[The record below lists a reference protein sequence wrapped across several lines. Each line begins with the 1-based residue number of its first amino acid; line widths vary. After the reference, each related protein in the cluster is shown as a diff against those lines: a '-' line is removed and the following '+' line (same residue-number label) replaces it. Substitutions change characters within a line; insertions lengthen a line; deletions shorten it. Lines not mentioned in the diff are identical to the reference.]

1 MSGTIT
7 VDPVE
12 GNLMSAGGETSADL
26 RPWHSLLGPLPAGS
40 APRASPVGSP
50 ELHGTPE
57 GAAVAGWENLVLDL
71 SAGSA
76 GGRVLLVL
84 LDAEGQLLSASDHVL
99 FRSEVE
105 GQPVQIRQES
115 IGGRFE
121 SDGDF
126 RGTFWLIT
134 GPEPVGEEEPR
145 WDLSPREPTKGEVE
159 ALRQLVAE
167 MVRRRIDS

>member
-1 MSGTIT
+1 MNT
-7 VDPVE
+7 
-12 GNLMSAGGETSADL
+12 GGATPPDL
-26 RPWHSLLGPLPAGS
+26 PPWHALLGPLPAGS

-50 ELHGTPE
+50 ALHGTPG
-57 GAAVAGWENLVLDL
+57 GAAIAGWESLVLEL

-76 GGRVLLVL
+76 GLRVLQVL
-84 LDAEGQLLSASDHVL
+84 RDAEGRLLSASDHIL
-99 FRSEVE
+99 FRSEAE

-121 SDGDF
+121 PDGDF

-134 GPEPVGEEEPR
+134 GPEPVDEEEPR
-145 WDLSPREPTKGEVE
+145 WELNPREPTKGEVE

-167 MVRRRIDS
+167 VVRRRIGP

>member
-1 MSGTIT
+1 
-7 VDPVE
+7 
-12 GNLMSAGGETSADL
+12 MSARGETPADL
-26 RPWHSLLGPLPAGS
+26 PPWHALLGPLPPGS

-57 GAAVAGWENLVLDL
+57 GAAVAGWESLVLDL

-76 GGRVLLVL
+76 GGRVLQVL
-84 LDAEGQLLSASDHVL
+84 LDAEGRLLSASDHVL
-99 FRSEVE
+99 FRSEGE

-134 GPEPVGEEEPR
+134 GPEPVDEEEPR
-145 WDLSPREPTKGEVE
+145 WELNPRAPTTGEVE
-159 ALRQLVAE
+159 ALRKLVAE
-167 MVRRRIDS
+167 IVRRRIDP

>member
-1 MSGTIT
+1 
-7 VDPVE
+7 
-12 GNLMSAGGETSADL
+12 MSAGGETPAD
-26 RPWHSLLGPLPAGS
+26 PPSWHALLGPLPAGA

-50 ELHGTPE
+50 PIHGTPD
-57 GAAVAGWENLVLDL
+57 GAAVAGWETLVIEL

-76 GGRVLLVL
+76 GLRVLLVL
-84 LDAEGQLLSASDHVL
+84 RDAEGRLLSASDHVL
-99 FRSEVE
+99 FRSE

-134 GPEPVGEEEPR
+134 GPEPVDDEEPR
-145 WDLSPREPTKGEVE
+145 WELSPREPTKGEVE
-159 ALRQLVAE
+159 ALKELVAE
-167 MVRRRIDS
+167 IVRRRRGP